1 MEQEIPFN
9 KIHKEQIESTI
20 PVSQEMI
27 KNDSNIENFLLN
39 CDEQTQGRGSGDRK
53 WSSSQIGNVYS
64 TFNLRKKYIPEKILK
79 LTPYI
84 IAITIVEKLNSYS
97 EDKFCIKWPNDIL
110 CKDGGKVCGILVD
123 KFEDFYMLSFG
134 VNLVYAPPMT
144 EIREGGR
151 APCHLGNHSKNIPKA
166 FDFSVEVC
174 NEICKKLCSFNPEDV
189 IQQWKKYG
197 NMDILIKKRG
207 EENGEDYKQ
216 LELTDEGFLKVS
228 DKEGKEEIL
237 KPEFPFLK

>member
-1 MEQEIPFN
+1 MENKIKYN

-27 KNDSNIENFLLN
+27 KSDPNIENFLLN

-84 IAITIVEKLNSYS
+84 IGITIVEHLNKYS
-97 EDKFCIKWPNDIL
+97 EDKFNIKWPNDIL

-134 VNLVYAPPMT
+134 VNLVWAPPMT

-151 APCHLGNHSKNIPKA
+151 APCFLGKHCNNVPKA

-174 NEICKKLCSFNPEDV
+174 DDICKKLVSYDSDMV
-189 IQQWKKYG
+189 IKDWKKYA

-216 LELTDEGFLKVS
+216 IDLNNDGFLIVQ

-237 KPEFPFLK
+237 KPVFPFLQ

>member
-1 MEQEIPFN
+1 MENEITFN

-27 KNDSNIENFLLN
+27 KNDPNITNFLLN
-39 CDEQTQGRGSGDRK
+39 CDEQTRGRGSGDRK

-84 IAITIVEKLNSYS
+84 IGISIIEKLNSYS
-97 EDKFCIKWPNDIL
+97 EDKFYIKWPNDVL

-134 VNLVYAPPMT
+134 VNLVFAPPMT

-151 APCHLGNHSKNIPKA
+151 APCFLGNHSKNIPKA

-174 NEICKKLCSFNPEDV
+174 EDICKKLTNLNSEDV
-189 IQQWKKYG
+189 INLWKKYA
-197 NMDILIKKRG
+197 NLDILIKKRG
-207 EENGEDYKQ
+207 QENGDDYKQ
-216 LELTDEGFLKVS
+216 IDITEDGFLKVENK
-228 DKEGKEEIL
+228 DGKEEIL